1 MKTKLNN
8 KVKDSIKKKSQ
19 WLNTNNNNN
28 HLRYNYF
35 NQNKNRNKI
44 SLILNFLDINEQL
57 PLIKLNSIISKL
69 IINKY
74 NLPFK
79 SILSLRQYKNNKNLI
94 ESKFS
99 IICNYF
105 SKVIKAD
112 NIEEEEYDFIISF
125 LLKNINNKFIIV
137 DKLNNDINKK
147 IFFNFISKI
156 KYIKNINHIKF
167 ILPNADDINEQ
178 SILEVTK
185 KFCFINF
192 FENINHLEIDKI
204 ENSFLFINQL
214 INFEHNLINNIEKI
228 NLSNISIRIKN
239 QLSLNLDNNNSLV
252 FPKLTNLKYIFLSKI
267 NLSLSFLNLLINNN
281 IKLLKLII
289 NNCSYNN
296 SFDINYE
303 KENSAMINMSLNKCK
318 NIKHIEFNNNNF
330 SDIFLNQTINN
341 LISLFYNQN
350 NRIYF
355 ISCGFIFNKD
365 FNLEDIYNN
374 LINNSKKVLNNERY
388 LNIKL
393 SSSFIYRVN
402 KNKNIIEVSNQRND
416 IERIKLI
423 KYDKIKLCL
432 YNTDNPSITNNIKE
446 VMENYYINKST
457 KYLQIFSCFKNGEL
471 NQTKNIKIQYDSIEK
486 FTLFFQNE
494 EENIT
499 LYGNKIIL
507 SILMFFPCIKIISFK
522 NINFQNDDKKF
533 REYYDDLKTCF
544 ELILFG
550 EKNEILSFY
559 KNKKINLEEIKFSNC
574 YYYQHLI
581 KQYILDDI
589 NGSIYFNK
597 KIKLTF
603 AEYY

>member
-44 SLILNFLDINEQL
+44 SVILNFLDINEQL

-267 NLSLSFLNLLINNN
+267 NLI
-281 IKLLKLII
+281 KLII

-374 LINNSKKVLNNERY
+374 LTNNSKKASNNERY

-432 YNTDNPSITNNIKE
+432 YNTDNPSITNNIKK

-533 REYYDDLKTCF
+533 REDFDDFKKCLS
-544 ELILFG
+544 LILFG
-550 EKNEILSFY
+550 NKNEILSFY
-559 KNKKINLEEIKFSNC
+559 KDKRINLEEIKFSNC
-574 YYYQHLI
+574 SYYKKMI
-581 KQYILDDI
+581 EKYILDDI
-589 NGSIYFNK
+589 EATLPSYFRK
-597 KIKLTF
+597 DVKLSF
-603 AEYY
+603 ID